1 MTKKVTIIQSVDRAL
16 TILNL
21 LADSEKGLGVTEISN
36 KLEVSKSTSFRL
48 LSTLMQA
55 NYVKQDDESQK
66 YFLGTKLLH
75 LGQIVNNQ
83 LDIRKIARPYM
94 EKLANEVQETVHLVI
109 QENMEIVY
117 IDKIE
122 SNQTIRM
129 YSEIGKRA
137 PMYCTGVGK
146 AILANVPSVEQEHIL
161 KNIQFEKLTDKT
173 ITNEDDLKIDFEKI
187 KQQGFSIDDEEHE
200 RGIKC
205 AAAPIFDAN
214 NKVVAGISFSGPT
227 IRVNDD
233 NIEKLGKV
241 VAQIAHEISQELG
254 SSR

>member
-1 MTKKVTIIQSVDRAL
+1 MTIIQSVDRAL